1 MAWAAPTTVGPA
13 SGRQLAATAILVVA
27 LWGARLVGVVWRC
40 RGTRRA
46 GWGRVL
52 SAGWDAATRVH
63 AGAERTLW
71 ARPEHARGVFD
82 DMPWQPRESQTK
94 RELAEIGYGLGKN
107 LRTCWLGQELKLTRQ
122 I

>member
-63 AGAERTLW
+63 AGAKRTLW
-71 ARPEHARGVFD
+71 AHPEHAR
-82 DMPWQPRESQTK
+82 DMLDEMPGHPR
-94 RELAEIGYGLGKN
+94 GCG
-107 LRTCWLGQELKLTRQ
+107 
-122 I
+122 

>member
-13 SGRQLAATAILVVA
+13 SGRQLAATPILVVA

-63 AGAERTLW
+63 AGAKRTLW
-71 ARPEHARGVFD
+71 ARPEHAWGVFD
-82 DMPWQPRESQTK
+82 DMPWQPRESEPK
-94 RELAEIGYGLGKN
+94 
-107 LRTCWLGQELKLTRQ
+107 
-122 I
+122 